1 MLASLSKRWTEGV
14 VTHWKWVIAAWIV
27 LAVVIRGTAPNWN
40 DVAYD
45 GDFAYL
51 PADRTSVAGERLLD
65 AAFPYERSRSQI
77 VFVLSRNG
85 DKLTDQDE
93 ILGLDL
99 LRRLYHR
106 LAEASYQRAVSRGY
120 SGGPIDP
127 QSESAAW
134 LGLSKRALDQC
145 ITIDTRFY
153 DDISE
158 LVPDTPAT
166 PTEPRMAIAY
176 WDRAYLLRKMHEPD
190 KQIIDDL
197 EVATVLCPT
206 ISATV
211 DPIESRDLSGWS
223 SLIDVLSWQ
232 EAVVGRTLRSD
243 SGRLAVGQ
251 LSTELASTSNI
262 RTFEVATELVKR
274 STTYTK
280 PFVEPGV
287 TLGLTGS
294 GAIGGETLA
303 AARDAIAYTE
313 WFTVAMILIIL
324 TVVYRSPL
332 LIAVPMVSIL
342 IAVFV
347 STGLVTHLTQASI
360 SGTLSWLDMRI
371 FTTSRIFVVVILFG
385 AGTDYCLFLI
395 SRLREESP
403 RHDWVTA
410 CQTALSRVSGALLGS
425 ALTTIVGLGMLSI
438 ADFGKFHH
446 TGPVIAICL
455 SVGLLVCLSFTPALL
470 YGIGPKVFWP
480 NRPDQA
486 DPKFSFIGSPEQSR
500 NRSVVWSWVAVV
512 LTRFPRLT
520 LSIGLSILLA
530 PAVFGYLNEQR
541 VTYDLTG
548 QLDRS
553 GVTPAGMRL
562 LRQHFSIGEINPV
575 TLMMVS
581 PENLSQKEL
590 EASAIELRTKLLT
603 LDGVKTVRTAD
614 DPFGTQD
621 SGVLSG
627 DGIVRRMLRNHP
639 AAQRHFFSTV
649 PDYAQT
655 LVRLDLVMKGNPFEQ
670 ATSTRVQKLTES
682 LQAEILETDSP
693 WHNYSVYLS
702 GTTPSIIDLRDV
714 TLSDNRR
721 IKVAV
726 VLAVFAVL
734 YLVIRR
740 FGLCVYLIATVLLSY
755 YATLG
760 LTVVFFE
767 AIYGD
772 EFLGLDWK
780 LPLFLFV
787 ILVAVGQDYN
797 VYLVTRILEEQRQLG
812 WLSALR
818 KAVAR
823 TGGIITACGL
833 VMAAT
838 FFSMTAS
845 AWFPWMAT
853 SMGLEITNTTNL
865 QGIVQL
871 GFALGLGVLID
882 TFYVRTILVPSFF
895 AVLGKSA

>member
-1 MLASLSKRWTEGV
+1 MLASLSNRWTEGV
-14 VTHWKWVIAAWIV
+14 IRHWKWLIAAWIV
-27 LAVVIRGTAPNWN
+27 LAVVIRGTAPRWN

-65 AAFPYERSRSQI
+65 AAFPDERSRSQI
-77 VFVLSRNG
+77 VFVLSRDG
-85 DKLTDQDE
+85 DKLTEKDE

-106 LAEASYQRAVSRGY
+106 LAEASYQRAISRGY
-120 SGGPIDP
+120 ADGPIDP
-127 QSESAAW
+127 EAEYAPW
-134 LGLSKRALDQC
+134 LELAKDALNQCVFIDEEFYKR
-145 ITIDTRFY
+145 
-153 DDISE
+153 ISE
-158 LVPDTPAT
+158 VVPETAPT

-176 WDRAYLLRKMHEPD
+176 WDRANLLRQTHQPD
-190 KQIIDDL
+190 EQIINDL
-197 EVATVLCPT
+197 DAAAVLCPD
-206 ISATV
+206 ISSMV
-211 DPIESRDLSGWS
+211 EPIADRDMTGWS

-232 EAVVGRTLRSD
+232 EPVVGRTLSSK

-262 RTFEVATELVKR
+262 DTFEAAADLIAHAKQY
-274 STTYTK
+274 STR
-280 PFVEPGV
+280 FVDSGLG
-287 TLGLTGS
+287 LGLTGS

-332 LIAVPMVSIL
+332 LIAVPMISIL

-347 STGLVTHLTQASI
+347 STGLVTHLTQASMN
-360 SGTLSWLDMRI
+360 GTTSWLNMRI

-395 SRLREESP
+395 SRLREEYV
-403 RHDWVTA
+403 RHDWA
-410 CQTALSRVSGALLGS
+410 DASRMSLSKVSGALIGS

-438 ADFGKFHH
+438 ADFGKFQH

-455 SVGLLVCLSFTPALL
+455 SVGLLVCLTFTPALL
-470 YGIGPKVFWP
+470 YGIGPRVFWP
-480 NRPDQA
+480 NRPHQSDA
-486 DPKFSFIGSPEQSR
+486 RLSLIGSSDGSASRSFI
-500 NRSVVWSWVAVV
+500 WSWIAIL

-520 LSIGLSILLA
+520 LSLGLTLLLA
-530 PAVFGYLNEQR
+530 PALFGYLNEQR

-548 QLDRS
+548 QLDQS
-553 GVTPAGMRL
+553 GVTPAGMRS
-562 LRQHFSIGEINPV
+562 LRNHFSIGEINPV

-581 PENLSQKEL
+581 PREL
-590 EASAIELRTKLLT
+590 TQEQLRANAVSLRSRLQNV
-603 LDGVKTVRTAD
+603 DGVKTVRTAD

-621 SGVLSG
+621 SGVLSE
-627 DGIVRRMLRNHP
+627 DAIVRRMLRNHP
-639 AAQRHFFSTV
+639 AAKRHFFSNS
-649 PDYAQT
+649 PEYANT
-655 LVRLDLVMKGNPFEQ
+655 LVRVDVVMEGNPFEQ
-670 ATSTRVQKLTES
+670 KTSTRVQQLTES
-682 LQAEILETDSP
+682 LQTEVQDTSSL
-693 WHNYSVYLS
+693 WHDYSVYLS

-714 TLSDNRR
+714 TLSDNRK

-740 FGLCVYLIATVLLSY
+740 LGLCLYLIATVLLSY

-760 LTVVFFE
+760 LTLVFFE
-767 AIYGD
+767 TIYGD

-845 AWFPWMAT
+845 AWFPWLAT
-853 SMGLEITNTTNL
+853 SLGLDISDTTNL
-865 QGIVQL
+865 QGVVQL